1 MALRGCGQ
9 IRNARSKMIF
19 ERVGIMANGD
29 STSDKPSPET
39 GTNAPRVILSLDL
52 MGDDKVVIIRH
63 GQEDYRLRITAMG
76 KLILTK

>member
-1 MALRGCGQ
+1 M
-9 IRNARSKMIF
+9 
-19 ERVGIMANGD
+19 
-29 STSDKPSPET
+29 SDKPSPDS
-39 GTNAPRVILSLDL
+39 GANAPRVILSRDL

>member
-1 MALRGCGQ
+1 M
-9 IRNARSKMIF
+9 
-19 ERVGIMANGD
+19 
-29 STSDKPSPET
+29 SDTPSPS
-39 GTNAPRVILSLDL
+39 GRPGPKGGANSPRIVSTRDL